1 MKTKTR
7 RIMPKVRGGRIPTHL
22 GTDKELHTLLTRD
35 AMRYGVSRNWIEN
48 VILKKHYGIL
58 RKEEMY

>member
-1 MKTKTR
+1 
-7 RIMPKVRGGRIPTHL
+7 MPKVRGGRIPTHL
-22 GTDKELHTLLTRD
+22 GTDKELHALLTRD